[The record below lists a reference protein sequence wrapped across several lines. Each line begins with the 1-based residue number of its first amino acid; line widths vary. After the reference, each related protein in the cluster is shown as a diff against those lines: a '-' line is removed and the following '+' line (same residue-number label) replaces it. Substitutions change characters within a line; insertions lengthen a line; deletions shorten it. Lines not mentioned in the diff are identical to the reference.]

1 MALKSSNVTARVEPE
16 LKVKAETIL
25 SSLGIPASTAIN
37 MFYREIVL
45 WNGLPFRPS
54 IPLHRPLARNEMSEE
69 EFNSRMATGLAQAKA
84 GKGRPA
90 DVVFA
95 DLIEEIERGREKV

>member
-1 MALKSSNVTARVEPE
+1 MLQSNQRKAVRAMAIKSANVAARVEPE
-16 LKVKAETIL
+16 LKAKAEGIL

-54 IPLHRPLARNEMSEE
+54 IPTHSPIARDEMSKE
-69 EFNSRMATGLAQAKA
+69 EFDLRMAAGLAQAKA
-84 GKGRPA
+84 GQGRPA
-90 DVVFA
+90 DEVTMQ
-95 DLIEEIERGREKV
+95 